1 MVGCVQENVT
11 CTTPLNLVNPTP
23 TYENHPNNPDPNRSV
38 KHPFNASKITVEV
51 YPNKDA
57 EVNFT
62 LQLLNNPLDLYF
74 LMDFTHSM
82 RTTVDQLYKVSEELG
97 KQIAKLTSDYQV
109 GFGTYVDKCVPPF
122 AKYHEYYGRERMP
135 YSTAPSRQALQDSP
149 SPSAPPS
156 TWPGTLLT

>member
-11 CTTPLNLVNPTP
+11 CITPLNLVNPTP
-23 TYENHPNNPDPNRSV
+23 TYENHPNNTDPNRSV

-82 RTTVDQLYKVSEELG
+82 RLTVEQLYNVSKELG
-97 KQIAKLTSDYQV
+97 KQIENLTSDYQV

-122 AKYHEYYGRERMP
+122 AKYYEYYDSERRP
-135 YSTAPSRQALQDSP
+135 YSFR
-149 SPSAPPS
+149 
-156 TWPGTLLT
+156 